1 MIEGQ
6 DGIGLDERAQRAC
19 PRQLITRAQ
28 LTLKTAAGEAATDSR
43 AAPAQAGAEV
53 RASVGGRIQ
62 EIQALQLQQRPG
74 ERAVRAVVRPVGP
87 DLIIEK
93 RDVDPERIHFDAIS
107 HADRRRSVGAVA
119 EDAAVP
125 EACVPEG
132 IRCHPLDARLRRGDV
147 GAIDD
152 VEAGHGSSGHDRT
165 DHLIVERGQI
175 LHAEGRA
182 FTALAA
188 TLQRDHD
195 RAAERNVRHHERR
208 VARFDDV
215 LSHQLELASE
225 QTQRRRAVRLR
236 QRVMGFINGDA
247 HVGGRGK
254 CWRGDER
261 ERDKEQLCK
270 PAHQSLPVQ

>member
-1 MIEGQ
+1 MAALLPAEAERHDKGWRVALVRGHSHVPTVVVVRRRVPVRCDVIEGQ

-152 VEAGHGSSGHDRT
+152 VEAGHGSSGHD
-165 DHLIVERGQI
+165 
-175 LHAEGRA
+175 
-182 FTALAA
+182 
-188 TLQRDHD
+188 
-195 RAAERNVRHHERR
+195 
-208 VARFDDV
+208 
-215 LSHQLELASE
+215 
-225 QTQRRRAVRLR
+225 
-236 QRVMGFINGDA
+236 
-247 HVGGRGK
+247 
-254 CWRGDER
+254 
-261 ERDKEQLCK
+261 
-270 PAHQSLPVQ
+270 